1 MVWVNG
7 IGNDALAR
15 MESVGAFWRKR
26 LSRFAARRGFGF
38 RSFHFHQ
45 REIGD
50 GAGPREL
57 GVIEF
62 VKMNRC
68 AGEPRGRHDDE
79 NDVPQSGCKN
89 YAAVDAALEP
99 AFLKESAIM
108 KVLVYAEPVQ
118 NGGGG

>member
-7 IGNDALAR
+7 IGYDALAR

-57 GVIEF
+57 GLIEF

-68 AGEPRGRHDDE
+68 AEEPRGRRAE
-79 NDVPQSGCKN
+79 KNDVRHARGSDRGADDLAADRAGC
-89 YAAVDAALEP
+89 
-99 AFLKESAIM
+99 
-108 KVLVYAEPVQ
+108 
-118 NGGGG
+118 